1 MIEMTWNVTST
12 DLSTQWQD
20 VDAVSTLYDVALAFG
35 IDKLSVDTDIQWIS
49 GGDANEISS

>member
-1 MIEMTWNVTST
+1 MTWNVTST